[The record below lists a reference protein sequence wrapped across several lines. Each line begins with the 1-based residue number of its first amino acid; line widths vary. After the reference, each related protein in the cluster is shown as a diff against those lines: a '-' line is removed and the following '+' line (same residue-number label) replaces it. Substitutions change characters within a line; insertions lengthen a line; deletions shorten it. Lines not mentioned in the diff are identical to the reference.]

1 MQMKKDLEKFLYH
14 LRIEAT
20 VEVIEM
26 SDTGNLILLFI
37 FRFLFIFFISLFPP
51 DVSAYTY
58 ERTVLMEQRTQVLQ
72 SFGNELSVINSGD
85 SIKPDELNVRR
96 M

>member
-26 SDTGNLILLFI
+26 SDTGKSWGDVLSWGTDANWH
-37 FRFLFIFFISLFPP
+37 SPP
-51 DVSAYTY
+51 PPSPCRR
-58 ERTVLMEQRTQVLQ
+58 ERLHVRAN
-72 SFGNELSVINSGD
+72 GANGAANSGVAV
-85 SIKPDELNVRR
+85 VR
-96 M
+96 